1 MYILGKNQP
10 HDRSIHRRQFESIWR
25 TSTISDLW
33 PCGLICR
40 VTNSFFPF
48 FLCFQQYQYS
58 QLQYFFL
65 SGKRFLVS
73 FLPETADHKLPDT
86 IAEGEAMGQG
96 DTLWKC
102 FKKRSTNTKTNSVQ
116 GKLQQSINQKKQA
129 WVLLL
134 DKQHKSNFICTN
146 QYNKNSGNYQ
156 PKIQFHV
163 PYIRHYK
170 VTLLICLKNESPTI
184 FP

>member
-48 FLCFQQYQYS
+48 LSLFLYQYILNCS
-58 QLQYFFL
+58 IFFL

-129 WVLLL
+129 WVFLL
-134 DKQHKSNFICTN
+134 DQQHKSNFICTSITKIRGTTN
-146 QYNKNSGNYQ
+146 
-156 PKIQFHV
+156 PKSNFMYHIS
-163 PYIRHYK
+163 
-170 VTLLICLKNESPTI
+170 VTIK
-184 FP
+184 